1 MTSSDGE
8 IIWRFQHFMN
18 WFWQYFG
25 KIKKGGN
32 YWIGEILRGR
42 ILIKEIQEFWSAHPM
57 VWRILFSRI
66 PNIFH
71 QICFLFWSHPNG
83 FMNSIQKITKYIT
96 NNFLSKNEIITSRK
110 FSIRENKIREIIS
123 WAEQFLTHC
132 ISFNR

>member
-1 MTSSDGE
+1 MTKPSSLLPESTVVTSYFLYKIVSGETNFFDIFRWE

-32 YWIGEILRGR
+32 YWMGEILQGR
-42 ILIKEIQEFWSAHPM
+42 ILIKEIQEIWSAHPM

-71 QICFLFWSHPNG
+71 QICFLFWSHPNW
-83 FMNSIQKITKYIT
+83 FMDNYKKITKKLMIFIEKLY
-96 NNFLSKNEIITSRK
+96 NNK
-110 FSIRENKIREIIS
+110 
-123 WAEQFLTHC
+123 
-132 ISFNR
+132 